1 MASYVTAWGSNDNEQ
16 LNLPFKLP
24 SSVKNLNLVSGGFD
38 SFKTS
43 VGYNHTVSFLKPF
56 QQSQYILTGWG
67 NNSYGQIFFSDKNFF
82 YKDCEAGIETT
93 YLLDINGRIHGFGKD
108 LIFTN
113 LFDATGSI
121 LNWEFYYDNF
131 NKWPQGYL
139 FYPKDFKKLSAGSGY
154 LLAID
159 NNNRLTGWGSGYI
172 QDFSVIDYAKIH
184 ELNQVGPIQDVS
196 AGFRHAIILFSG
208 GFITGIGDNTSGQL
222 NFPDQIFNSGVK
234 ISTKANYSLA
244 LGFQSPLITE
254 ITGDS
259 NAAFKIKNLGLIDKN
274 QQVTGLDIQY
284 SLNRKDWSSYIFST
298 NLNYN
303 EYTFFTG
310 DSLPTDNINYYIRLI
325 EHYDNDIQNT
335 GSASIYNPGSKQF
348 NIWTDYRV
356 FGWGTGDSSMS
367 QIPDILNNKRVLDI
381 SAGYKTNLVLTE
393 IPLSTGTPPLQPGV
407 PPPPP
412 VEVVCENFIYDDEV
426 IESSFSEVTVNITFR
441 VDMNEEIDL
450 SNFDPETELVEVVP
464 VGNTS
469 FSRSDLTE
477 MGGAP
482 GVYETTISVTAI
494 QNSTV
499 NYHYSIVRMASDEP
513 EVITRGFT
521 MPGINAVLSTVLFNV
536 E

>member
-1 MASYVTAWGSNDNEQ
+1 MASYVTVWGSNDNEQ
-16 LNLPFKLP
+16 LNPPFKLVN
-24 SSVKNLNLVSGGFD
+24 SVNNLNLVSGGFD

-56 QQSQYILTGWG
+56 NLNQYILTGWG
-67 NNSYGQIFFSDKNFF
+67 DNSYGQTVFGDKNYF
-82 YKDCEAGIETT
+82 YKDCEAGIQTT
-93 YLLDINGRIHGFGKD
+93 YLLDIEGRIHGFGKD
-108 LIFTN
+108 LVLTN

-121 LNWEFYYDNF
+121 LNWELYYADF

-159 NNNRLTGWGSGYI
+159 KNNKLTGWGSGYI
-172 QDFSVIDYAKIH
+172 ENFSVIDYAKIH
-184 ELNQVGPIQDVS
+184 ELNQIGPIQDVS
-196 AGFRHAIILFSG
+196 AGFQHAIILFSG
-208 GFITGIGDNTSGQL
+208 GFITGFGDNTSGQL

-234 ISTKANYSLA
+234 ISTKANYNLA

-259 NAAFKIKNLGLIDKN
+259 NAAFKIKNAGLVDKDEP
-274 QQVTGLDIQY
+274 VTGLHIQY
-284 SLNRKDWSSYIFST
+284 SLNRKDWNSYVFAT
-298 NLNYN
+298 NLNYK

-310 DSLPTDNINYYIRLI
+310 NSLPTDNIDYYIRLV
-325 EHYDNDIQNT
+325 EYYDNSIQNT
-335 GSASIYNPGSKQF
+335 GSTSIYNPAQEKF
-348 NIWTDYRV
+348 DLWTDYRA
-356 FGWGTGDSSMS
+356 FGWGTGDPSMA
-367 QIPDILNNKRVLDI
+367 QIPDILSNQRMLDI

-407 PPPPP
+407 LPPPP
-412 VEVVCENFIYDDEV
+412 VEVICESFIYDDET
-426 IESSFSEVTVNITFR
+426 SFSEVTINITFR

-450 SNFDPETELVEVVP
+450 ANFDPETELVEVVP

-469 FSRSDLTE
+469 FTRSDLTE

-482 GVYETTISVTAI
+482 GVYEATISVTAI

-499 NYHYSIVRMASDEP
+499 NYHYSIVRIDSDEP

-521 MPGINAVLSTVLFNV
+521 VPGTNAVLSTVLFNV